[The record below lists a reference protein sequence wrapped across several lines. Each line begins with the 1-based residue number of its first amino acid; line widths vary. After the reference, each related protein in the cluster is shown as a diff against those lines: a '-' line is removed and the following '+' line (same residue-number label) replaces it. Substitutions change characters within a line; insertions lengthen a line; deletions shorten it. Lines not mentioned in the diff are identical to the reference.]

1 MPRIANSRQG
11 ESHLRMLR
19 IVRRGDRHDPRDL
32 TIAVHFEGAF
42 TSAFTDG
49 QARGLPPGEA
59 IKNLVHA
66 AARQFGGREIEELGL
81 AIAAQFIEGRRH
93 ISRVRVEIHE
103 RRWQRL
109 EAGGK
114 AQAQAFVAGSGE
126 RRIAVVTTN
135 GEQTSVVGGITDLA
149 VLRTAGFIPKDARR
163 DEDHA
168 EGIQPLLV
176 GSLSARWTYTT
187 GEVTFGVF
195 RQGLRAAVLD
205 TFAWHDSRSVQH
217 ALHAVGEVLLSTYQ
231 EIAGVTLSFD
241 ELPYRPADLFA
252 AGTENPDELFV
263 VVEAPVGVVEIT
275 LEREA

>member
-1 MPRIANSRQG
+1 M
-11 ESHLRMLR
+11 
-19 IVRRGDRHDPRDL
+19 
-32 TIAVHFEGAF
+32 
-42 TSAFTDG
+42 
-49 QARGLPPGEA
+49 
-59 IKNLVHA
+59 
-66 AARQFGGREIEELGL
+66 
-81 AIAAQFIEGRRH
+81 
-93 ISRVRVEIHE
+93 
-103 RRWQRL
+103 
-109 EAGGK
+109 
-114 AQAQAFVAGSGE
+114 
-126 RRIAVVTTN
+126 
-135 GEQTSVVGGITDLA
+135 
-149 VLRTAGFIPKDARR
+149 
-163 DEDHA
+163 
-168 EGIQPLLV
+168 

-205 TFAWHDSRSVQH
+205 TFAWQDSRSVQH